1 MRAVSQAS
9 AGCFSANYTVTFI
22 VDSMIECVERCSS
35 SRLGWQSLV
44 GGGSIGVAFRRA
56 SPLGKSHF
64 SMRTSKAHSSKSER
78 GVSASK
84 RVEAH
89 LRKAIHA
96 GKLRPRQRIIEEDL
110 ARELEVSRGPVREA
124 LLRLERDGLVV
135 TTSRRGTFIRDISL
149 AEIGVIFRMRAK
161 LEGLCVRYMKENPS
175 VDCAELL
182 GRALK
187 KLKGAAA
194 KNNEEQFFHAD
205 MELHRTIWKASNQPL
220 LYRTLNL
227 LMNPYIYIIARAY
240 SSRIP
245 LVNRRENHEQ
255 YVRMV
260 LKTPLDKIE
269 DEVEQYFA
277 GLYSRL
283 FDQSSIF
290 PAFDS
295 GNWADELESP
305 LTLS

>member
-1 MRAVSQAS
+1 MLFCKPVP
-9 AGCFSANYTVTFI
+9 TV
-22 VDSMIECVERCSS
+22 
-35 SRLGWQSLV
+35 LL
-44 GGGSIGVAFRRA
+44 AFRSNPAYNYR
-56 SPLGKSHF
+56 PLC
-64 SMRTSKAHSSKSER
+64 MRSSKTHSAKPER
-78 GVSASK
+78 GISASK

-110 ARELEVSRGPVREA
+110 AQELKVSRGPVREA

-161 LEGLCVRYMKENPS
+161 LEGLCVRYMRENPS
-175 VDCAELL
+175 IDAPELL
-182 GRALK
+182 NRALK
-187 KLKGAAA
+187 KLKTAAA
-194 KNNEEQFFHAD
+194 KSNEEQFFQSD

-227 LMNPYIYIIARAY
+227 LMNPYIFIIARAY

-245 LVNRRENHEQ
+245 LPNRRDNHEQ

-269 DEVEQYFA
+269 EEVERYFG
-277 GLYSRL
+277 GLYTRI
-283 FDQSSIF
+283 FDQNSVF
-290 PAFDS
+290 PTFATENWTDDLDS
-295 GNWADELESP
+295 
-305 LTLS
+305 TLAPSME

>member
-1 MRAVSQAS
+1 
-9 AGCFSANYTVTFI
+9 
-22 VDSMIECVERCSS
+22 
-35 SRLGWQSLV
+35 
-44 GGGSIGVAFRRA
+44 
-56 SPLGKSHF
+56 
-64 SMRTSKAHSSKSER
+64 MRTSTNHSGKPDR

-89 LRKAIHA
+89 LRHAIHA

-110 ARELEVSRGPVREA
+110 AQELKVSRGPVREA

-149 AEIGVIFRMRAK
+149 TEIDVIFRMRAK
-161 LEGLCVRYMKENPS
+161 LEGLCVRYMRES
-175 VDCAELL
+175 SSDDSAALL

-187 KLKGAAA
+187 KLKTAAA
-194 KNNEEQFFHAD
+194 KNNEDQFFNAD

-227 LMNPYIYIIARAY
+227 LMNPYIFIIARAY

-245 LVNRRENHEQ
+245 LEHRRDNHEQ
-255 YVRMV
+255 YVRMC

-269 DEVEQYFA
+269 IEVERYFN
-277 GLYSRL
+277 GLYART
-283 FDQSSIF
+283 FQQR
-290 PAFDS
+290 PAFPNFAPNHWTEDF
-295 GNWADELESP
+295 AP
-305 LTLS
+305 H

>member
-1 MRAVSQAS
+1 VTQRVVPQGCVDGYPCLS
-9 AGCFSANYTVTFI
+9 AESGLYNY
-22 VDSMIECVERCSS
+22 R
-35 SRLGWQSLV
+35 
-44 GGGSIGVAFRRA
+44 
-56 SPLGKSHF
+56 PLR
-64 SMRTSKAHSSKSER
+64 MRTKKTHPAKPER

-89 LRKAIHA
+89 LRHAIHA

-110 ARELEVSRGPVREA
+110 AHELKVSRGPVREA

-161 LEGLCVRYMKENPS
+161 LEGLCVSYMRQNPS
-175 VDCAELL
+175 VDPPELL
-182 GRALK
+182 NRALK
-187 KLKGAAA
+187 KLKSAAA
-194 KNNEEQFFHAD
+194 KNSEEQFFNAD
-205 MELHRTIWKASNQPL
+205 MELHRTIWKAANQPL

-227 LMNPYIYIIARAY
+227 LMNPYIFIIARAY

-245 LVNRRENHEQ
+245 LSNRCDNHEQ

-269 DEVEQYFA
+269 DEVERYFG
-277 GLYSRL
+277 GLYSRIFEHGSAFPG
-283 FDQSSIF
+283 FD
-290 PAFDS
+290 D
-295 GNWADELESP
+295 LETSLHPSP
-305 LTLS
+305 SYS

>member
-1 MRAVSQAS
+1 
-9 AGCFSANYTVTFI
+9 
-22 VDSMIECVERCSS
+22 
-35 SRLGWQSLV
+35 
-44 GGGSIGVAFRRA
+44 
-56 SPLGKSHF
+56 
-64 SMRTSKAHSSKSER
+64 MRTSKTQPAKIDR

-110 ARELEVSRGPVREA
+110 AKELDVSRGPVREA

-161 LEGLCVRYMKENPS
+161 LEGLCARYMLENTS
-175 VDCAELL
+175 VDATDLL
-182 GRALK
+182 NRALK
-187 KLKGAAA
+187 KLKTAAS
-194 KNNEEQFFHAD
+194 KNSEEQFFHAD

-227 LMNPYIYIIARAY
+227 VMNPYIFIIARAY

-245 LVNRRENHEQ
+245 LANRRDNHEQ
-255 YVRMV
+255 YVRMM
-260 LKTPLDKIE
+260 LKTPVEKIE
-269 DEVEQYFA
+269 EEVEKYFA
-277 GLYSRL
+277 GLYSRT
-283 FDQSSIF
+283 FHATSSF
-290 PAFDS
+290 PVFPEDDWS
-295 GNWADELESP
+295 EQLE
-305 LTLS
+305 TTF

>member
-1 MRAVSQAS
+1 
-9 AGCFSANYTVTFI
+9 
-22 VDSMIECVERCSS
+22 
-35 SRLGWQSLV
+35 
-44 GGGSIGVAFRRA
+44 
-56 SPLGKSHF
+56 
-64 SMRTSKAHSSKSER
+64 MRTSTNHSGKPDR

-89 LRKAIHA
+89 LRHAIHA

-110 ARELEVSRGPVREA
+110 AQELKVSRGPVREA

-149 AEIGVIFRMRAK
+149 TEIDVIFRMRAK
-161 LEGLCVRYMKENPS
+161 LEGLCVRYMRESSSNDS
-175 VDCAELL
+175 AALL

-187 KLKGAAA
+187 KLKTAAA
-194 KNNEEQFFHAD
+194 KNNEDQFFNAD

-227 LMNPYIYIIARAY
+227 LMNPYIFIIARAY

-245 LVNRRENHEQ
+245 LEHRRDNHEQ
-255 YVRMV
+255 YVRMC

-269 DEVEQYFA
+269 SEVERYFD
-277 GLYSRL
+277 GLYSRT
-283 FDQSSIF
+283 FEQS
-290 PAFDS
+290 PAFPGFGTDHWTDHLHS
-295 GNWADELESP
+295 ALP
-305 LTLS
+305 HH

>member
-1 MRAVSQAS
+1 
-9 AGCFSANYTVTFI
+9 
-22 VDSMIECVERCSS
+22 
-35 SRLGWQSLV
+35 
-44 GGGSIGVAFRRA
+44 
-56 SPLGKSHF
+56 
-64 SMRTSKAHSSKSER
+64 MRTSKTKSAKIER

-149 AEIGVIFRMRAK
+149 TEIGVIFRMRAK
-161 LEGLCVRYMKENPS
+161 LEGLCVRYMRENNS
-175 VDCAELL
+175 VDAPDLL
-182 GRALK
+182 ERALK
-187 KLKGAAA
+187 KLKTAAS
-194 KNNEEQFFHAD
+194 KSDEEQFFHAD
-205 MELHRTIWKASNQPL
+205 MELHRTIWKAANQPL

-227 LMNPYIYIIARAY
+227 LMNPYIFIIARAY

-245 LVNRRENHEQ
+245 LSNRRENHEQ
-255 YVRMV
+255 YVRMI

-269 DEVEQYFA
+269 GEVERYFA
-277 GLYSRL
+277 GLYTRT
-283 FDQSSIF
+283 FDQSSAYPGF
-290 PAFDS
+290 PAGD
-295 GNWADELESP
+295 WTDDLHDP
-305 LTLS
+305 LASSLT

>member
-1 MRAVSQAS
+1 
-9 AGCFSANYTVTFI
+9 
-22 VDSMIECVERCSS
+22 
-35 SRLGWQSLV
+35 
-44 GGGSIGVAFRRA
+44 
-56 SPLGKSHF
+56 
-64 SMRTSKAHSSKSER
+64 MRTSKSHSAKPER

-84 RVEAH
+84 KVEAH

-110 ARELEVSRGPVREA
+110 AKELQVSRGPVREA

-161 LEGLCVRYMKENPS
+161 LEGLCVRYMRENSS
-175 VDCAELL
+175 VDAPDLL
-182 GRALK
+182 NRALK
-187 KLKGAAA
+187 KLKTAAA

-227 LMNPYIYIIARAY
+227 LMNPYIFIIARAY

-255 YVRMV
+255 YVKMV

-269 DEVEQYFA
+269 EEVEQYFA
-277 GLYSRL
+277 GLYSRT
-283 FDQSSIF
+283 FDQTSSF
-290 PAFDS
+290 PGFATQ
-295 GNWADELESP
+295 GWTDEIERP
-305 LTLS
+305 PA

>member
-1 MRAVSQAS
+1 MRNSKNHS
-9 AGCFSANYTVTFI
+9 
-22 VDSMIECVERCSS
+22 
-35 SRLGWQSLV
+35 
-44 GGGSIGVAFRRA
+44 
-56 SPLGKSHF
+56 GKPD
-64 SMRTSKAHSSKSER
+64 R
-78 GVSASK
+78 GISASK

-110 ARELEVSRGPVREA
+110 ASELEVSRGPVREA

-161 LEGLCVRYMKENPS
+161 LEGLCVRYMRENSSINPQ
-175 VDCAELL
+175 ELL
-182 GRALK
+182 NRSLK
-187 KLKGAAA
+187 KLKTAAA
-194 KNNEEQFFHAD
+194 KNNEEQFFDAD
-205 MELHRTIWKASNQPL
+205 MELHRTIWKAANQPL

-227 LMNPYIYIIARAY
+227 LMNPYIFIIARAY

-245 LVNRRENHEQ
+245 LENRSENHEQ

-269 DEVEQYFA
+269 SEVERYFG
-277 GLYSRL
+277 GLYSRI
-283 FDQSSIF
+283 FDQTSAFAGIVPGHWRDDLEDPLAR
-290 PAFDS
+290 PAHNS
-295 GNWADELESP
+295 
-305 LTLS
+305 